1 MNENGQ
7 SPVTKDDLDSA
18 LESLLQR
25 VGELVDGRFGQFEG
39 RLQHLDGRFGQ
50 FEGRLQHLD
59 GRFGD
64 FEGRLQHLDGRFG
77 EFERRLQ
84 QLSDHFDER
93 IYDTETKLLR
103 AFREFQNAQDVR
115 LRKLEANLG
124 NLDTAASLRLAQLEA
139 TVNDLQA
146 RLIQLEDRPQ

>member
-7 SPVTKDDLDSA
+7 SPVTKADLESA

-25 VGELVDGRFGQFEG
+25 VGELVDGRFGQFE
-39 RLQHLDGRFGQ
+39 R
-50 FEGRLQHLD
+50 
-59 GRFGD
+59 
-64 FEGRLQHLDGRFG
+64 RLQHLDGRFG

-84 QLSDHFDER
+84 HLDGRFGEFEGRLRQLSDHFDER